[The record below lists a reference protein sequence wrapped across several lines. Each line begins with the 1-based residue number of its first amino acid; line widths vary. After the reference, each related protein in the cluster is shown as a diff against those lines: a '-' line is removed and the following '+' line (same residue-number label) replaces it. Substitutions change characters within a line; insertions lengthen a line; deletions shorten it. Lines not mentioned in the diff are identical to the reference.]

1 MDALDI
7 LWILIAAVFIV
18 GPEFIGKKRSKSA
31 SGAGRKP
38 YRQTPPD
45 GGEFPLPFPLPEVF
59 PEESPE
65 LDEKPASE
73 PLTPVPEAAGPV
85 SEALGRTPVAAFER
99 TVPAA
104 PAQATA
110 WAPVKASVRTSVQ
123 AGAAPDSPAAGRL
136 KIDPK
141 KMIIYSALM
150 KPKFED

>member
-7 LWILIAAVFIV
+7 LWILIAAVFIA

-38 YRQTPPD
+38 YRQAPP
-45 GGEFPLPFPLPEVF
+45 GGEEFPLPFPLPEVF
-59 PEESPE
+59 PEESYGVSPEESPE
-65 LDEKPASE
+65 LDEKPSSG
-73 PLTPVPEAAGPV
+73 PLTPIPEAAGPV
-85 SEALGRTPVAAFER
+85 SEAVER
-99 TVPAA
+99 TVPSAPVQA
-104 PAQATA
+104 PA
-110 WAPVKASVRTSVQ
+110 KASVRTSVPDP
-123 AGAAPDSPAAGRL
+123 AAPESPDAGRL